1 MRIIAGKLGGRIFE
15 SPHGHRTH
23 PMSEKIRG
31 AIFNALGDIENLTV
45 LDVFAGSGALSFEAL
60 SRGAVYAEAIDAD
73 KSAAAIISKNAAA
86 LGLENQIKVT
96 CIYADSWSTRH
107 KINMFDIVFLDP
119 PFTHVEPETA
129 EKLALHT
136 KPGGIA
142 VFSLPPKTRIVLS
155 ENQFSLLRSK
165 DYNDATL
172 AFYRRTI

>member
-1 MRIIAGKLGGRIFE
+1 MRIIAGNLGGRNFE

-31 AIFNALGDIENLTV
+31 AIFNALGDITGLCV
-45 LDVFAGSGALSFEAL
+45 LDVFSGSGALCFEAL
-60 SRGAVYAEAIDAD
+60 SRGAAYAEAIDAD
-73 KSAAAIISKNAAA
+73 KSAAAIIIKNATI
-86 LGLENQIKVT
+86 LNLQDKIKVT

-107 KINMFDIVFLDP
+107 KQEMFDIVFLDP
-119 PFTHVEPETA
+119 PYTHVEPETA

-142 VFSLPPKTRIVLS
+142 IFSLPPKMRIVLS
-155 ENQFSLLRSK
+155 EKQFTLLRAK

-172 AFYRRTI
+172 AFYRRII